1 MATVVKQLVTE
12 WVYRVNTTQL
22 KLAEERVKK
31 LQGSVNKVIKDSI
44 ALQDK
49 QKNSLNMLKQSYDK
63 LAAATNK
70 VTKAEKKKNVVEKI
84 GFKQRLKNIWL
95 NRAAVRGGRRGGR
108 GGGGFSTRFGN
119 SGMSTIGVGAGA
131 AALAGGGFAV
141 KSIIGLAAEFERNQK
156 TFAAMLKSD
165 EKANQLLA
173 DLKDFAKQT
182 PFELTKIRGTA
193 TRILG
198 AGYQQNEIIPLMK
211 RLGDLSMGDQD
222 KFNRLLINVA
232 EIKNNDRATIRDIRQ
247 FSGVGVDIKTAIQ
260 KVTGWD
266 KKDIGNKITQGKVDN
281 KVITNAITYLTTK
294 GVFAGGM
301 EAYQST
307 LVGKWSN
314 LVDTMQGIGEDAG
327 KGSLSDILKDMVDG
341 TRSFLDDNSEGIAKY
356 LEGVLTAV
364 GSFFTNFF
372 ELGGKIK
379 KFVNGMGVST
389 EFLQKTFTVIGAGL
403 LFMVSPLTTFALA
416 LDTFIKVL
424 NGMEDTWVHKLL
436 GVDRQSNRD
445 HYNEIAESMLADD
458 GSLYKRIKS
467 GAAAWM
473 LDHGDNQRGFEI
485 ATKVL
490 SLRRQDTMLDDKR
503 KGRGAFDPIFD
514 PMYSEHFESDM
525 NQDFRKKMSQGW
537 YPEQGASQVTINVEG
552 DLKGDPE
559 EFGNEVRSL
568 GMSTALPQSS
578 M

>member
-70 VTKAEKKKNVVEKI
+70 VTKAEKKKNVQEKI

-95 NRAAVRGGRRGGR
+95 NRAAVSGGGRRG

-131 AALAGGGFAV
+131 AAIAGGGYAV

-156 TFAAMLKSD
+156 TFAAMLKSE

-173 DLKDFAKQT
+173 DLKEFAKQT

-247 FSGVGVDIKTAIQ
+247 FAGVGVDIKSAIQ

-266 KKDIGNKITQGKVDN
+266 KKDIGDMITQGKVNN
-281 KVITNAITYLTTK
+281 KVITDAITYLTTK

-307 LVGKWSN
+307 LVGKFSN
-314 LVDTMQGIGEDAG
+314 LVDTLQGIGEDAG
-327 KGSLSDILKDMVDG
+327 KGSLSDVLKDMVDG
-341 TRSFLDDNSEGIAKY
+341 TRSFLDENGVGIANY
-356 LEGVLTAV
+356 LGGVLTAV
-364 GSFFTNFF
+364 GGFFTNFF
-372 ELGGKIK
+372 ELSGKIK
-379 KFVNGMGVST
+379 KLLNGMGVSDDWLARI
-389 EFLQKTFTVIGAGL
+389 FLTIGSGI
-403 LFMVSPLTTFALA
+403 LFMISPLTTFALA

-424 NGMEDTWVHKLL
+424 NGMEDTWIHRFFGVDKKSKQEALDGRVENMLKNDAKAFYQFKENPHLL
-436 GVDRQSNRD
+436 GQKGKDAFIV
-445 HYNEIAESMLADD
+445 AE
-458 GSLYKRIKS
+458 
-467 GAAAWM
+467 
-473 LDHGDNQRGFEI
+473 Q
-485 ATKVL
+485 VL
-490 SLRRQDTMLDDKR
+490 NLRRQRTMLKDKQE
-503 KGRGAFDPIFD
+503 GRGAFDPIFD
-514 PMYSEHFESDM
+514 PMYNQYFESDM
-525 NQDFRKKMSQGW
+525 NQDFRKQMSQQW

-552 DLKGDPE
+552 NLTGDPE
-559 EFGNEVRSL
+559 EFGNEVSRN
-568 GMSTALPQSS
+568 LPQST